1 MLLLDSEVPVH
12 DVDESVLTRSSNPN
26 KPITKVEGKY
36 IKFLHDDES
45 LKTFIPGSK
54 LMAKHMM
61 ALTVKR
67 FHHSRRNKKG
77 FICEVHLSA
86 L

>member
-1 MLLLDSEVPVH
+1 MPVH
-12 DVDESVLTRSSNPN
+12 DVDDTVLTRASNPN
-26 KPITKVEGKY
+26 KPMTKVQGTHLNAL
-36 IKFLHDDES
+36 FDDEF
-45 LKTFIPGSK
+45 LKTFISGSK

-77 FICEVHLSA
+77 FICEVSPPH
-86 L
+86 

>member
-1 MLLLDSEVPVH
+1 MLLLLDSEVPVH

-26 KPITKVEGKY
+26 KPMTKVEGN
-36 IKFLHDDES
+36 IKFLQDEF

>member
-1 MLLLDSEVPVH
+1 MPVH

-26 KPITKVEGKY
+26 KPMTKVEGN

-45 LKTFIPGSK
+45 LKTFILGSK

>member
-1 MLLLDSEVPVH
+1 MPIH

-26 KPITKVEGKY
+26 KPMVKVEGMHLK
-36 IKFLHDDES
+36 ILHDES
-45 LKTFIPGSK
+45 PKTFISGSK

-77 FICEVHLSA
+77 FICEV
-86 L
+86 